1 MDIINTFVCYFL
13 YFSLNGYGLIP
24 LIYPSLMC
32 TSDVYLHVPVPEIY
46 CCYYFDPAS
55 QAWQVLGTTQ
65 AENENEQAAIV
76 SLQR

>member
-1 MDIINTFVCYFL
+1 MLELDDNEEEEQEEVADGL
-13 YFSLNGYGLIP
+13 PPPQDVGYGVP
-24 LIYPSLMC
+24 PVVPSHLFSAC
-32 TSDVYLHVPVPEIY
+32 L
-46 CCYYFDPAS
+46 